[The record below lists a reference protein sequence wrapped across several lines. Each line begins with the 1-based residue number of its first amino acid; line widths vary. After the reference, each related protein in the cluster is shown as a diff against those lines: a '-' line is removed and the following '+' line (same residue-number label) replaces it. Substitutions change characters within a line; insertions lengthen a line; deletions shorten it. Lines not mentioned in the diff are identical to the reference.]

1 MLFITH
7 ENELNNKAKIQSLY
21 FYSSWIPYH
30 KKMLIMI
37 DKIEQKYKDINFI
50 AIDVDSFKGLC
61 KRFNIESIP
70 TVIIIDNGKE
80 IKRIEGLVMTSAFRS
95 VFVDICNSE
104 TL

>member
-7 ENELNNKAKIQSLY
+7 ENELINKGKIQPLY
-21 FYSSWIPYH
+21 FYSSWMPYH

-37 DKIEQKYKDINFI
+37 DKIEQKYKDINFL
-50 AIDVDSFKGLC
+50 AIDADYFKGLC

-70 TVIIIDNGKE
+70 TTVIIRDGKE

-95 VFVDICNSE
+95 VFVDICNGD

>member
-7 ENELNNKAKIQSLY
+7 ENELNSKNKIQPLY
-21 FYSSWIPYH
+21 FYSSWMPYH

-37 DKIEQKYKDINFI
+37 DKIEQKYKSINFLS
-50 AIDVDSFKGLC
+50 IDVDGFKGLC

-70 TVIIIDNGKE
+70 TIIIMDNGKE
-80 IKRIEGLVMTSAFRS
+80 IKRIEGLVMTSAFKS

>member
-7 ENELNNKAKIQSLY
+7 ENELNSKDKIHPLY
-21 FYSSWIPYH
+21 FYSSWMPYH

-37 DKIEQKYKDINFI
+37 DKIEQKYKDINFK
-50 AIDVDSFKGLC
+50 AIDVDHFKNLC
-61 KRFNIESIP
+61 KRFNIDSIP
-70 TVIIIDNGKE
+70 TIVILDNGKE